1 VQLVQRCCDE
11 FCQITV
17 AAFLGTYVIFVEII
31 CYLCTGDANE
41 SKQNHTHIFH
51 THAFVKMGKS
61 EQGEWFVK
69 VENVAML
76 PVLEM

>member
-51 THAFVKMGKS
+51 THAFVK
-61 EQGEWFVK
+61 W
-69 VENVAML
+69 ENQNMESGSLRLKTWHML